1 MKMIPKNTAK
11 LIRFLLRNIEKY
23 GYNINQIAKFLKI
36 SVGSSFKILKDL
48 ERNKI
53 VTAQNIGNAVN
64 YNLNLDNPETVKL
77 CELLILEEK
86 RQLSGYAKLYSES
99 LQEFEKAE
107 LIILFGSILTKKEF
121 NDVDVLFVTNK
132 SKEVNDFC
140 LELSKIRTKPI
151 VPLILKKE
159 DLIKEIKNRKEA
171 ILSLIK
177 EGVVIK
183 GESVFVEIIKNVKK

>member
-1 MKMIPKNTAK
+1 MIPKNTGK
-11 LIRFLLRNIEKY
+11 LVRFLLRNIEKH

-36 SVGSSFKILKDL
+36 SVGSSFKILKEL
-48 ERNKI
+48 ERNKM
-53 VTAQNIGNAVN
+53 VTAQTIGNAIN

-77 CELLILEEK
+77 CEFLILEEK

-99 LQEFEKAE
+99 LQEFGKAE

-132 SKEVNDFC
+132 SKEVNNFC
-140 LELSKIRTKPI
+140 LELSRIRTKPI

-159 DLIKEIKNRKEA
+159 DLIKELKNRKEV

-177 EGVVIK
+177 EGIILK
-183 GESVFVEIIKNVKK
+183 GESVFVAVIKNAKK